1 MGQLATEVLVEWT
14 VACLPSGWQTTPGG
28 LHPATIVK
36 AVSLLIPPPPMGL
49 HFYVSSGGRIPD
61 KAAPLQGLG
70 HLISPWSVPLS
81 TFL

>member
-1 MGQLATEVLVEWT
+1 MADYSWG
-14 VACLPSGWQTTPGG
+14 TTPGN
-28 LHPATIVK
+28 HVK

-70 HLISPWSVPLS
+70 HLMTPWASLLS